1 MYDFYFHS
9 FTTLLLAYISNIQIM
24 FPHLKSCVRCI
35 ILVNVWIDG
44 DLNTHLAQQY
54 KYKGEGSGNK
64 RESDIVILSFW
75 SIFLQEYKTLK
86 KYFGQ
91 SGKIILAWL
100 DMRSIL
106 IQYLYCF
113 RSNNCTRRKNPVYIS
128 YVLCL
133 NTILY
138 LLNAYILLKIRLRYQ
153 KKIALLENKLV
164 FIWFRNL
171 KSNILLTFA
180 NVPIFSWPNLNSLSS
195 TVHKALSYT
204 NFFFRSQ
211 KLKFPCIKF

>member
-54 KYKGEGSGNK
+54 KYKGGRSGNK

-75 SIFLQEYKTLK
+75 SIFLQEYKMLE

-91 SGKIILAWL
+91 LSKIYLARFN
-100 DMRSIL
+100 MRSIL
-106 IQYLYCF
+106 IYFTILKE
-113 RSNNCTRRKNPVYIS
+113 NCTRRNNPVFIS

-133 NTILY
+133 NTIFY
-138 LLNAYILLKIRLRYQ
+138 IMNAYILLKIKLRYQ

-204 NFFFRSQ
+204 NFFFVARSWN
-211 KLKFPCIKF
+211 FHA

>member
-44 DLNTHLAQQY
+44 DLNTHLAQQF
-54 KYKGEGSGNK
+54 KYKREGSGNK

-75 SIFLQEYKTLK
+75 SIFLQEYKMLE

-91 SGKIILAWL
+91 LSKIYLARFN
-100 DMRSIL
+100 MRSIPL
-106 IQYLYCF
+106 WYQKKIVQKW
-113 RSNNCTRRKNPVYIS
+113 TI
-128 YVLCL
+128 LCL
-133 NTILY
+133 YSMFYVWILFFY
-138 LLNAYILLKIRLRYQ
+138 ILNAHVLLKIKLRYQ

-211 KLKFPCIKF
+211 KLKFPCMKF

>member
-1 MYDFYFHS
+1 
-9 FTTLLLAYISNIQIM
+9 M

-54 KYKGEGSGNK
+54 KYKGERSGNK

-106 IQYLYCF
+106 IQYYDIKRKLYKKEKSCVYILCF
-113 RSNNCTRRKNPVYIS
+113 MFEYYLISPECLYPIENQATISKENCTTWK
-128 YVLCL
+128 
-133 NTILY
+133 
-138 LLNAYILLKIRLRYQ
+138 
-153 KKIALLENKLV
+153 
-164 FIWFRNL
+164 
-171 KSNILLTFA
+171 
-180 NVPIFSWPNLNSLSS
+180 
-195 TVHKALSYT
+195 
-204 NFFFRSQ
+204 
-211 KLKFPCIKF
+211 